1 MQALLVFSPNF
12 VPQGDTKNGS
22 PASSP
27 PAPILISDNLPS
39 RCSDLYLPS
48 PLAVNYGKKMVK
60 RRQKDENDSKT
71 TRKREWTHS
80 DNYILEGTK
89 QAIT

>member
-27 PAPILISDNLPS
+27 PALILISDNLPS
-39 RCSDLYLPS
+39 RYSDLYLPS
-48 PLAVNYGKKMVK
+48 PLAVNYGKKT
-60 RRQKDENDSKT
+60 KT
-71 TRKREWTHS
+71 TRKR
-80 DNYILEGTK
+80 LENESGLI
-89 QAIT
+89 AIIIYLKVLNR